1 MSAAGLGVLSGT
13 RRLRVYAVEEAL
25 SALAR
30 VFPNCAFLIVDDD
43 MGGARLAYAAANDR
57 RRIACDARVGSPP
70 KGLFDPTAGRACAGA
85 VEYAFVG
92 WTTTTE
98 LGASIEREGHVWAAV
113 TADAV
118 LLGGDE
124 WTEDPS
130 SGKEF
135 RWWGRMVCF
144 AEEGQPD
151 VVLRDVI
158 RGTTYKEWRDGTTTE
173 ADLP

>member
-1 MSAAGLGVLSGT
+1 
-13 RRLRVYAVEEAL
+13 
-25 SALAR
+25 
-30 VFPNCAFLIVDDD
+30 
-43 MGGARLAYAAANDR
+43 
-57 RRIACDARVGSPP
+57 
-70 KGLFDPTAGRACAGA
+70 